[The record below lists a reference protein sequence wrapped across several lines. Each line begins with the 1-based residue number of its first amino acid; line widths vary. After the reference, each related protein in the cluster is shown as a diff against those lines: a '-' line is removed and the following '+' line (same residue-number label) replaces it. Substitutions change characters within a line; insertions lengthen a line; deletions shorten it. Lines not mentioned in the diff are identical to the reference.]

1 MKKSKISILL
11 FFLIFILMS
20 TTIVAQETKTL
31 MGEDTKISSI
41 WGVDLKTGKIQDDI
55 GVGYD
60 VFYGALFNR
69 AILLG
74 GVAGMNIT
82 HPLINYGYLGV
93 FGNYTY
99 KPDEVLHFSGQL
111 ALGAGS
117 AKGYESI
124 KSSALDNFG
133 NITGDGFYFIEPGI
147 NVEFNI
153 TETTRLVV
161 GLSYRY
167 VTGLDEVTFMQED
180 YASDDYQPKEYSF
193 SETDL
198 STLFFNIGVKIGKY

>member
-1 MKKSKISILL
+1 MRKSKLSILL
-11 FFLIFILMS
+11 FFIILILMS
-20 TTIVAQETKTL
+20 NTIIAQETKTL

-69 AILLG
+69 SILLG

-82 HPLINYGYLGV
+82 HPLINYGYFGV

-117 AKGYESI
+117 AKGYEST
-124 KSSALDNFG
+124 KSSAFDNFG
-133 NITGDGFYFIEPGI
+133 NITGDGFYFLEPGV

-153 TETTRLVV
+153 TETSRLVV

-167 VTGLDEVTFMQED
+167 VTGLDEVTFDQED
-180 YASDDYQPKEYSF
+180 YESDDPPKEYSF

-198 STLFFNIGVKIGKY
+198 STVFFNIGVKMGKY

>member
-1 MKKSKISILL
+1 MKKANQAIPI
-11 FFLIFILMS
+11 FLIIAFLMINS
-20 TTIVAQETKTL
+20 IVAQETKTL
-31 MGEDTKISSI
+31 MGEDTKITSV
-41 WGVDLKTGKIQDDI
+41 WGIDLKTGKIQDDI

-60 VFYGALFNR
+60 VFYGALLNR

-74 GVAGMNIT
+74 GIAGMNIT
-82 HPLINYGYLGV
+82 HPLINYGYFGV

-99 KPDEVLHFSGQL
+99 KPEEVFHFSGQL

-117 AKGYESI
+117 TKGYQSV

-133 NITGDGFYFIEPGI
+133 NITGDGFYFIEPGV

-153 TETTRLVV
+153 TETARLVV
-161 GLSYRY
+161 GISYRY
-167 VTGLDEVTFMQED
+167 VTGLDEITFMQED
-180 YASDDYQPKEYSF
+180 YESDDPAIEYSF

-198 STLFFNIGVKIGKY
+198 STIFFNIGVKIGKY